1 VPPLA
6 EPPSVR
12 ALKAGCG
19 SCEGS
24 LVHSI
29 AEAKRHA
36 TRNIEYAPELRIE
49 CYSRLC
55 LISEW
60 IFDYHAGS
68 WVEQVVS
75 SNAALYRKLQP

>member
-1 VPPLA
+1 MSEIKFIVYINDQSTRP
-6 EPPSVR
+6 
-12 ALKAGCG
+12 
-19 SCEGS
+19 

-29 AEAKRHA
+29 AEAKRYA

-68 WVEQVVS
+68 WVEMMVS
-75 SNAALYRKLQP
+75 SNAALYLKLQP

>member
-1 VPPLA
+1 MGEIKFIVYINEQSTRP
-6 EPPSVR
+6 
-12 ALKAGCG
+12 
-19 SCEGS
+19 

-36 TRNIEYAPELRIE
+36 TRNIGYAPELRIE